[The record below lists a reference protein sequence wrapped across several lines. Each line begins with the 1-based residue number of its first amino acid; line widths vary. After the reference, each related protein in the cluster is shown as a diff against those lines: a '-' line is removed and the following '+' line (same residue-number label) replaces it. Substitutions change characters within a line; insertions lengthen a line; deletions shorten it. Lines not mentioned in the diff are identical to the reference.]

1 MRSLFVSLAL
11 AGVLGF
17 SSLVQA
23 QGTDQIEIVE
33 PGNGPREP
41 LRHRFVAGLTQ
52 PVTLRVQSQMRMA
65 LGSRIQMIPMP
76 VLRMDIRFGPTEV
89 TNGHLRYPYEITGVG
104 ISGGESEGM
113 NERVREQ
120 INGLIGTHGI
130 AEIDERG
137 AVVDFSYE
145 LPDGAS
151 RDLQNQSRMLR
162 DSLAQL
168 VPRFPDEPIGVGGSW
183 RVIHDLPLPNM
194 TVRVGTTYRLVSRHG
209 DLIELDINTAVMED
223 APNPARIDVS
233 GSGRLRFQIGTLR
246 TFGRVQTVAAAEI
259 RGPQGPMRM
268 RIRSR
273 MQITAAE

>member
-11 AGVLGF
+11 AGVLGV
-17 SSLVQA
+17 SPLVQA
-23 QGTDQIEIVE
+23 QGTDQIEIVQ

-65 LGSRIQMIPMP
+65 LGTRIQMVPMP

-104 ISGGESEGM
+104 ISGAETEAVAERFES
-113 NERVREQ
+113 Q
-120 INGLIGTHGI
+120 INGFIGVHGI
-130 AEIDERG
+130 AEIDQRG
-137 AVVDFSYE
+137 EVVEFTYE
-145 LPDGAS
+145 LPEGAS
-151 RDLQNQSRMLR
+151 RDLESQSRMLR
-162 DSLAQL
+162 DSFSQL
-168 VPRFPDEPIGVGGSW
+168 VPRFPEQPIGVGGSW
-183 RVIHDLPLPNM
+183 RVLHDLPLPNM
-194 TVRVGTTYRLVSRHG
+194 TVRVGTTYRLVSRTG
-209 DLIELDINTAVMED
+209 DLIELDVSTAVVDD

-246 TFGRVQTVAAAEI
+246 MFGRVQTIAAAQI
-259 RGPQGPMRM
+259 TGPQGAMRM

-273 MQITAAE
+273 MQITPQ